1 MGRGSLTARLPG
13 HLLLRPGVRQAR
25 AELGRR
31 ARLCEGHVRQARHPT
46 GRAEV
51 PRRCG
56 RAIRLWVVYHN
67 IRKDLEK
74 LGVIF
79 MDTDTALK
87 EHPDIVKQYFGTV
100 IPANDNK
107 MAALNTAVWSGGSFV
122 YVPKGVKVE
131 IPLQAY
137 FRINSENMGQFER
150 TLIIAEE
157 GSSVH

>member
-1 MGRGSLTARLPG
+1 VKDTFDKLGIPQAEQKYLA
-13 HLLLRPGVRQAR
+13 GVGAQYDS
-25 AELGRR
+25 E
-31 ARLCEGHVRQARHPT
+31 
-46 GRAEV
+46 
-51 PRRCG
+51 
-56 RAIRLWVVYHN
+56 VVYHN

-87 EHPDIVKQYFGTV
+87 EHEDIVRKYFGTV

-157 GSSVH
+157 GSSRARF